1 MKKQKTKDLDSQQRL
16 PVRRKGMPDL
26 MGKKIL
32 LADDEVNIRTSLT
45 DILEEC
51 GYEVI
56 HAANGQ
62 ETMER
67 VRRENPDLVLLDTIM
82 PGIGGIEVCHQ
93 IKQVEK
99 LPCKV
104 IVYTGKIDAIDAVKA
119 REAGADE
126 YCIKGADPAILI
138 EVVKK
143 LICSE

>member
-1 MKKQKTKDLDSQQRL
+1 
-16 PVRRKGMPDL
+16 

-32 LADDEVNIRTSLT
+32 LADDDTNIRMSLT

-51 GYEVI
+51 GYEII

-62 ETMER
+62 EAVEK

-82 PGIGGIEVCHQ
+82 PGIGGIEVCRQ
-93 IKQVEK
+93 IKQIEK

-126 YCIKGADPAILI
+126 YCIKGANPALLI
-138 EVVKK
+138 ETVKK
-143 LICSE
+143 LI

>member
-1 MKKQKTKDLDSQQRL
+1 
-16 PVRRKGMPDL
+16 

-32 LADDEVNIRTSLT
+32 LADDDTNIRMSLT

-51 GYEVI
+51 GYEII

-62 ETMER
+62 EAVEK

-82 PGIGGIEVCHQ
+82 PGIGGIEVCRQ

-99 LPCKV
+99 SPCKV
-104 IVYTGKIDAIDAVKA
+104 IVYTGKIDAIDAVEA

-126 YCIKGADPAILI
+126 YCIKGANPALLI
-138 EVVKK
+138 ETVKK
-143 LICSE
+143 LI